1 MSLYVSPSPHYL
13 AKDSTRIVMLD
24 VLIALLPTTAA
35 GIYLFG
41 LHAAW
46 ILCVSVITCI
56 ISEFVWQKLMKRPV
70 MVGDLSC
77 VVTGLILGLNL
88 PSTAP
93 LWLPAVGGVIAII
106 LVKELF
112 GGIGHNFMNPAMF
125 ARAFLLASWPARM
138 TSFVLPMRLLGSSA
152 ASFSPDAIASPTPLA
167 PMASSDN
174 WQLTDF
180 IVGNIPGSIG
190 EVCKIAILIGLLY
203 LLFLGVT
210 TWHIPVIFL
219 GTTVLLTWLISGD
232 FMLAIL
238 SILQGGVM
246 FGAVFMATDYASSPV
261 YPLGK
266 CLYAVGC
273 GVMVVVIRKFGIYPE
288 GVTFAI
294 LLMNCVTPLLDR
306 FTVRR
311 VYGVVKKHA

>member
-1 MSLYVSPSPHYL
+1 M
-13 AKDSTRIVMLD
+13 
-24 VLIALLPTTAA
+24 
-35 GIYLFG
+35 
-41 LHAAW
+41 
-46 ILCVSVITCI
+46 
-56 ISEFVWQKLMKRPV
+56 
-70 MVGDLSC
+70 
-77 VVTGLILGLNL
+77 
-88 PSTAP
+88 
-93 LWLPAVGGVIAII
+93 GGVIAII

-167 PMASSDN
+167 PMAMSDN

-232 FMLAIL
+232 YAGNPVD
-238 SILQGGVM
+238 STGRRDT
-246 FGAVFMATDYASSPV
+246 GAVFMQPIMLARVSMGTV
-261 YPLGK
+261 
-266 CLYAVGC
+266 VC
-273 GVMVVVIRKFGIYPE
+273 GWQHMVVVIRSSASIQK
-288 GVTFAI
+288 
-294 LLMNCVTPLLDR
+294 
-306 FTVRR
+306 VRLHP
-311 VYGVVKKHA
+311 VVASRR